1 MSKEL
6 IKTSLEKSK
15 GIKDDYVYLA
25 DWCKVP
31 KNKKNDI
38 IDYPIS
44 ADQLLGLNEEIDKV
58 SKILLSQLTKTYNK
72 NLQINETEIYYKII
86 LGKWLNHFVNN
97 VYEKM
102 ILLKNVKDLH
112 PNISTKIGKSFF
124 EESFNSY
131 SYYVKAFS
139 SQKFHYNFFSSILNI
154 NKDFKKIVFDIP
166 VIRLKRKSK
175 KIFFHRI
182 RENFRYYLGEFFLII
197 NKTLRNNYT
206 LVVNPYYSKDYLF
219 NAIWFFIKSKG
230 KIVHYDFKKNKSNI
244 KINKELRNKF
254 SFSKIENGN
263 KLLNISS
270 KLLFKYIPLCY
281 LEQFLELREIS
292 KKWHLKNSKCKGFF
306 TANAIQ
312 NEEQF
317 KYTVA
322 FNQKIPLST
331 IQHGNGYGSDKIAYS
346 EDYEVSLSENF
357 YTWGWGKLKLA
368 HPKLNF
374 NEKSNY
380 LKKSRILFTLPSM
393 GFYSGALDTQNLYFI
408 KRENITDDSNQF
420 IKNLTIPLKQNIY
433 KRELSD
439 TFLREMKL
447 ESKMKDDTFKNFHK
461 SLYYSRIHVTNHF
474 GTPFLES
481 LSMGIPTILFLN
493 NFEDYLRSD
502 VLNLFK
508 QMKSANIIFDD
519 PILASDH
526 INKYYDC
533 INTWWMSESTQA
545 VLRKFTARFCY
556 SSSNWREKW
565 LKELTND

>member
-1 MSKEL
+1 MKKEL

-15 GIKDDYVYLA
+15 GGKDDYVYLS
-25 DWCKVP
+25 DWCEVP
-31 KNKKNDI
+31 KNKKTDI

-44 ADQLLGLNEEIDKV
+44 ADQLLGLNEEINKV

-72 NLQINETEIYYKII
+72 NLRINENEIYYKII
-86 LGKWLNHFVNN
+86 LGNWLNHFVSI
-97 VYEKM
+97 VYEKI

-124 EESFNSY
+124 EESSNSY

-139 SQKFHYNFFSSILNI
+139 SHTFHYKLFSSILNI

-166 VIRLKRKSK
+166 EIKLKRKIK
-175 KIFFHRI
+175 KSFFFRI
-182 RENFRYYLGEFFLII
+182 KENLRYYLGEFFLVI
-197 NKTLRNNYT
+197 NKTLKNDYT

-219 NAIWFFIKSKG
+219 NALWFFIKSKG
-230 KIVHYDFKKNKSNI
+230 KIIHYDFKKNKSNI

-254 SFSKIENGN
+254 SFSIFKNEN
-263 KLLNISS
+263 LLLHISA
-270 KLLFKYIPLCY
+270 KLLFKYIPICY

-292 KKWHLKNSKCKGFF
+292 KKWHSKNTKCKRFF
-306 TANAIQ
+306 TANALQ

-331 IQHGNGYGSDKIAYS
+331 IQHGNGYGSDKIIAA
-346 EDYEVSLSENF
+346 EDYEISLSENF
-357 YTWGWGKLKLA
+357 YTWGWGKLKLP

-374 NEKSNY
+374 NKKSNY
-380 LKKSRILFTLPSM
+380 IKKSRILFTVPSM
-393 GFYSGALDTQNLYFI
+393 GFYSSLLVTNNLYFMR
-408 KRENITDDSNQF
+408 RENITDDSNQF
-420 IKNLTIPLKQNIY
+420 IKNLTTTLKQNFF
-433 KRELSD
+433 KRELRD
-439 TFLREMKL
+439 NFLREMKF
-447 ESKMKDDTFKNFHK
+447 ESKNKDDSFKNFHK

-493 NFEDYLRSD
+493 NFKDYLRSD

-508 QMKSANIIFDD
+508 QMESVNIIFDD
-519 PILASDH
+519 PISASDH
-526 INKYYDC
+526 INKYYNS
-533 INTWWMSESTQA
+533 INTWWMSESTQV
-545 VLRKFTARFCY
+545 VLREFRARFCY
-556 SSSNWREKW
+556 SSSNWRGKW
-565 LKELTND
+565 LKELTNE